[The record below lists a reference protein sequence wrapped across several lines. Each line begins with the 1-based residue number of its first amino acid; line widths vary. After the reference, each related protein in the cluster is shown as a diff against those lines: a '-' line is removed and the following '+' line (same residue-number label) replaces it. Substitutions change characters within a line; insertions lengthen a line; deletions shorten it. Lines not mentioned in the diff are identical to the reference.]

1 MGNCIIEQG
10 RHANTRSAYS
20 GLDPAELQEMRSRI
34 NIQNIIGANSEV
46 TSAIEAHRSSLR
58 EQGIV
63 QPPAPTE
70 TLKTVECPVNLRPS
84 SIAILEREENQE
96 TPGCQKRSSSSIS
109 LTCRV
114 DVRFTASLAVTVLRE
129 S

>member
-20 GLDPAELQEMRSRI
+20 GLDPAELQEMRSRV
-34 NIQNIIGANSEV
+34 NIENIIGANSEV

-63 QPPAPTE
+63 
-70 TLKTVECPVNLRPS
+70 
-84 SIAILEREENQE
+84 
-96 TPGCQKRSSSSIS
+96 
-109 LTCRV
+109 
-114 DVRFTASLAVTVLRE
+114 
-129 S
+129 